1 MLREKYPDISGYR
14 ILGRLA
20 AGGTSDVLIAR
31 SLAPPEHLVCIK
43 LVPKNDPSFEGMF
56 AREALA
62 YLRLRHPSVVRLLD
76 FFERG
81 EHLVLVLEFVQ
92 GFPLNG
98 VRAVL
103 RGEDLDDRA
112 AVYVASRIFSA
123 LAHAHT
129 SPDPDTLL
137 TSPVIH
143 GDVSPSNVLISWT
156 GEVKLADF
164 GIAKLT
170 RSGEDTAVV
179 NGTFGYMSPEQV
191 RGEDLTPSSDVYAA
205 SLILWELLARR
216 RPFPRRAASDP
227 GVLRAIVHRSFDS
240 LDELRPDLPS
250 KIREVVA
257 RGLEPNPAR
266 RTVTA
271 EEMVVVLRSIVP
283 AEKGK
288 AVLMQALSKVRRLV
302 PPETLVEGE
311 RPQSLAGLS
320 MPTPQAFATTDEPK
334 PPPTEMPQRVPARW
348 LIASAIVPLIVLV
361 LAFWKATPL
370 RPPTPAGSATSR
382 ISNPIAATAATANPP
397 PPAPAPSVNPANVS
411 VSIVDDTRGK
421 IRTEK
426 RASGHRIFVDG
437 KVVGEGPG
445 VYSVRCGAHRIRIG
459 SKGKTSIVDVPCG
472 SEISVK

>member
-1 MLREKYPDISGYR
+1 M
-14 ILGRLA
+14 
-20 AGGTSDVLIAR
+20 LIAR
-31 SLAPPEHLVCIK
+31 SIAPPEQLVCIK
-43 LVPKNDPSFEGMF
+43 LVLRNDPSFEGMF

-81 EHLVLVLEFVQ
+81 DHLVLVLEFVQ

-112 AVYVASRIFSA
+112 VVYVASRIFSA

-137 TSPVIH
+137 PSPVIH
-143 GDVSPSNVLISWT
+143 GDVSPSNVLIGWS

-170 RSGEDTAVV
+170 RSGEDTPAV
-179 NGTFGYMSPEQV
+179 NATFGYMPPEQV
-191 RGEDLTPSSDVYAA
+191 RGEDLTPSSDVYSAT
-205 SLILWELLARR
+205 LILWELLARR
-216 RPFPRRAASDP
+216 RPFPRRAAFDP
-227 GVLRAIVHRSFDS
+227 GVLRAIVHRSFVS
-240 LDELRPDLPS
+240 LDDLRPDLPS
-250 KIREVVA
+250 KIREIVA
-257 RGLEPNPAR
+257 RGLEPVPAR
-266 RTVTA
+266 RTITA

-283 AEKGK
+283 AERGK

-320 MPTPQAFATTDEPK
+320 MATPQAFAPGDAPK
-334 PPPTEMPQRVPARW
+334 PPPIEVPQRVPARW
-348 LIASAIVPLIVLV
+348 LIASAIVPLTVLL

-382 ISNPIAATAATANPP
+382 ISNPIAATANHP
-397 PPAPAPSVNPANVS
+397 PPAPNAPPVNPANVS
-411 VSIVDDTRGK
+411 VSIVDDTQGK

-445 VYSVRCGAHRIRIG
+445 VYSVRCGAHRVRIG
-459 SKGKTSIVDVPCG
+459 SKGKSAIVDVPCG
-472 SEISVK
+472 SEISIK